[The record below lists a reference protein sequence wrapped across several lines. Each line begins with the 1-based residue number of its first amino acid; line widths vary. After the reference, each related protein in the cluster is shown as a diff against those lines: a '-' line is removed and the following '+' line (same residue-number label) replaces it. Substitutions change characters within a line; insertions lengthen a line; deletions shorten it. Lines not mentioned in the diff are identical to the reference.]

1 MKMKKI
7 IALVFV
13 VSCFFLVVQEYGF
26 AQVTTTHYTGSIAS
40 LIQQY
45 FISDE
50 SVELDL
56 SYGHEP
62 KFNGQASSTS
72 TQLGTFTNANT
83 SGNNMPLSSGIV
95 MTTGSYEQTGFG
107 YGPDD
112 GTQSGP
118 GYCNECG
125 QSLSPSLYQTYSS
138 QGGTRDMNDVAC
150 LSFWIIPKSDALSFS
165 YCFASE
171 EYPNYVC
178 SEFNDIF
185 GFFISGPYDDNGNLV
200 TNIGEFHNN
209 RNIAIIPNTTTP
221 VMINSVNGGVVGGA
235 GNASN
240 PNCNLSNSQYFRTN
254 DNYNCRM
261 NGYTVELPTEKIEV
275 VPCYRYRIELAIA
288 NIGDQAYNSAVYL
301 KANSLHAEK
310 LNLDVVG
317 NSVNGVYTKG
327 CSRIKVSVTA
337 NYDISNTT
345 QYTVQIT
352 PSEGSSVNLGEDYVL
367 VDENNQAIGSTLTLT
382 RGQNEAYFYIDFL
395 HNENKEAGTS
405 DTLYLITEYVNECT
419 PRDTIKI
426 ILQEPENIVYNVEG
440 GKTYCDNELPV
451 TENIVITTQGAH
463 KYMKVNITNSLNQ
476 PPFETIVRRDIL
488 STDNTLSVTF
498 SPIINDPIEFYIMI
512 EDSCGRTYFDTVEY
526 KIQGTTTSASI
537 SKDYICEGEQVVLS
551 CPEATKYTWTAEPMD
566 ASLFGQENMQ
576 EPQVTPS
583 ENTTYT
589 ITVEDENG
597 CIASA
602 DVSIDVIV
610 NVKARMSLSAHTL
623 TLSNATLLYED
634 VTVNGADRFWDLGD
648 GTTTTAISGVE
659 NYPVSD
665 SGTYDIMLIA
675 YNAAG
680 CADTAYDQIRVVPD
694 FTFYLPNAFVPGESE
709 PSLGVFAPQG
719 SMLEYYTLDVYNR
732 WGAKIFSGKQNQGW
746 DGTLENGELAPQ
758 GTYIFDIFYLNGE
771 GLLQRK
777 TGTFTALPK
786 SQSK

>member
-1 MKMKKI
+1 MKKI
-7 IALVFV
+7 ITFISI
-13 VSCFFLVVQEYGF
+13 VSCFFLITQKCSF
-26 AQVTTTHYTGSIAS
+26 AQVITTHYTGSITS

-62 KFNGQASSTS
+62 KFNGATTSTS

-83 SGNNMPLSSGIV
+83 SGNNIPLSSGIV
-95 MTTGSYEQTGFG
+95 ITTGSYEQTGIG
-107 YGPDD
+107 NGPGD

-118 GYCNECG
+118 GYCQECG
-125 QSLSPSLYQTYSS
+125 TMSPSLYQTYQN
-138 QGGTRDMNDVAC
+138 QGGTRPMNDVAC

-178 SEFNDIF
+178 SDFNDIF

-200 TNIGEFHNN
+200 TTVGDVYNN
-209 RNIAIIPNTTTP
+209 QNIALIPNTTTP
-221 VMINSVNGGVVGGA
+221 VMINSVNGGVIGTS

-240 PNCNLSNSQYFRTN
+240 PSCNLSNSQYFITN

-261 NGYTVELPTEKIEV
+261 NGYTTELPTQKVEV
-275 VPCYRYRIELAIA
+275 APCYKYRIELAIA

-301 KANSLHAEK
+301 KANSLHADK
-310 LNLDVVG
+310 LNLDVAG
-317 NSVNGVYTKG
+317 NDVNGVYTKG
-327 CSRIKVSVTA
+327 CGRAKVSVTA
-337 NYDISNTT
+337 NYELSNTT
-345 QYTVQIT
+345 QYTVQIS
-352 PSEGSSVNLGEDYVL
+352 PSPGSSLNLGEDYAL
-367 VDENNQAIGSTLTLT
+367 VDENNQEIGSTLTLS
-382 RGQNEAYFYIDFL
+382 RGQSEAYFYIDFL
-395 HNENKEAGTS
+395 HNENKAAGTS
-405 DTLYLITEYVNECT
+405 DTLYLITEYVNDCT

-426 ILQEPENIVYNVEG
+426 ILQEPENIVYNVVG

-463 KYMKVNITNSLNQ
+463 KYMKVTITNSLNQ
-476 PPFETIVRRDIL
+476 APFETIVRQDTS
-488 STDNTLSVTF
+488 STDNTLTATYTPVIT
-498 SPIINDPIEFYIMI
+498 DPVEFYIVV
-512 EDSCGRTYFDTVEY
+512 EDSCGRTYFDTVKYE
-526 KIQGTTTSASI
+526 IQGATTSASI
-537 SKDYICEGEQVVLS
+537 SNDYICEGEQVVLS
-551 CPEATKYTWTAEPMD
+551 CPEAVKYTWTAEPMD
-566 ASLFGQENMQ
+566 ASLLGQENIR
-576 EPQVTPS
+576 EPQVTPT

-589 ITVEDENG
+589 ITIEDENG
-597 CIASA
+597 CIATANVDIS
-602 DVSIDVIV
+602 VIA
-610 NVKARMSLSAHTL
+610 NVKARISLSSHTI
-623 TLSNATLLYED
+623 TLSNATLIYED

-648 GTTTTAISGVE
+648 GTTSTAISGTE
-659 NYPVSD
+659 SYPATD
-665 SGTYDIMLIA
+665 SGTYNIMLIA

-694 FTFYLPNAFVPGESE
+694 FTFYLPNAFVPGESD
-709 PSLGVFAPQG
+709 PRLGIFAPQG

-732 WGAKIFSGKQNQGW
+732 WGAKIFSGKQNEGW
-746 DGTLENGELAPQ
+746 DGTLDNGELAPQ
-758 GTYIFDIFYLNGE
+758 GTYIFDIFYLDGD

>member
-1 MKMKKI
+1 MKKI
-7 IALVFV
+7 ITFISI
-13 VSCFFLVVQEYGF
+13 VSCFFLITQKCSF
-26 AQVTTTHYTGSIAS
+26 AQVITTHYTGSITS

-62 KFNGQASSTS
+62 KFNGATTSTS

-83 SGNNMPLSSGIV
+83 SGNNIPLSSGIV
-95 MTTGSYEQTGFG
+95 ITTGSYEQTGIG
-107 YGPDD
+107 NGPGD

-118 GYCNECG
+118 GYCQECG
-125 QSLSPSLYQTYSS
+125 TMSPSLYQTYQN
-138 QGGTRDMNDVAC
+138 QGGTRPMNDVAC

-178 SEFNDIF
+178 SDYNDIF

-200 TNIGEFHNN
+200 TTVGDVYNN
-209 RNIAIIPNTTTP
+209 QNIALIPNTTTP
-221 VMINSVNGGVVGGA
+221 VMINSVNSGVIGTS

-240 PNCNLSNSQYFRTN
+240 PSCNLSNSQYFITN

-261 NGYTVELPTEKIEV
+261 NGYTTELPTQKVEV
-275 VPCYRYRIELAIA
+275 APCYKYRIELAIA

-301 KANSLHAEK
+301 KANSLHADK
-310 LNLDVVG
+310 LNLDVAG
-317 NSVNGVYTKG
+317 NDVNGVYTKG
-327 CSRIKVSVTA
+327 CGRAKVSVTA
-337 NYDISNTT
+337 NYELSNTT
-345 QYTVQIT
+345 QYTVQIS
-352 PSEGSSVNLGEDYVL
+352 PSPGSNLNLGEDYAL
-367 VDENNQAIGSTLTLT
+367 VDENYQEIGSTLTLS
-382 RGQNEAYFYIDFL
+382 RGQSEAYFYIDFL
-395 HNENKEAGTS
+395 HNENKVAGTS
-405 DTLYLITEYVNECT
+405 DTLYLITEYVNDCT

-426 ILQEPENIVYNVEG
+426 ILQEPENIVYNVVG

-463 KYMKVNITNSLNQ
+463 KYMKVTITNSLNQ
-476 PPFETIVRRDIL
+476 DPFETIVRQDTS
-488 STDNTLSVTF
+488 STDNTLTATYTPVIT
-498 SPIINDPIEFYIMI
+498 DPVEFYIVV
-512 EDSCGRTYFDTVEY
+512 EDSCGRTYFDTVKYE
-526 KIQGTTTSASI
+526 IQGATTSASI
-537 SKDYICEGEQVVLS
+537 SNDYICEGEQVVLS
-551 CPEATKYTWTAEPMD
+551 CPEAVKYTWTAEPMD
-566 ASLFGQENMQ
+566 ASLLGQENIR
-576 EPQVTPS
+576 EPQVTPT

-589 ITVEDENG
+589 ITIEDENG
-597 CIASA
+597 CIATANVDIS
-602 DVSIDVIV
+602 VIA
-610 NVKARMSLSAHTL
+610 NVKARISLSSHTL
-623 TLSNATLLYED
+623 TLSNATLIYED

-648 GTTTTAISGVE
+648 GTTSTAISGTE
-659 NYPVSD
+659 SYPATD
-665 SGTYDIMLIA
+665 SGTYNIMLIA

-694 FTFYLPNAFVPGESE
+694 FTFYLPNAFVPGESD
-709 PSLGVFAPQG
+709 PRLGIFAPQG

-732 WGAKIFSGKQNQGW
+732 WGAKIFSGKQNEGW
-746 DGTLENGELAPQ
+746 DGTLDNGELAPQ
-758 GTYIFDIFYLNGE
+758 GTYIFDIFYLDGD